1 MRAPGSFGQL
11 TARPFALPCAWCRPR
26 LCHRPFVLP
35 DQPRLPF
42 RVRWEALAAFANV
55 DRSPNRSLTTARPLA
70 SDSLLAAKRL
80 TLRDTATQR
89 SSIPDLRALRQSLQA
104 PVPIINL
111 GHAAAALVQQLAP
124 LPESPHLSTLPRPA
138 LQPCNRPRYL
148 RAYTYLL
155 RGLGLLDWPLV
166 WEAYQDIVAVHGL
179 PSLTEST
186 FFSMLRLAIRQCLFS
201 HGYAYTRALTQAWVI
216 LQDYGQQCRPLQTV
230 NAHNALIQC
239 LVLSGQVDAARQV
252 YQRMLTCRIAPNLET
267 FRGFLRY
274 PKLSD
279 PRYCITIYRELVH
292 QGFTPTADIYT
303 NILYAA
309 VRRVS
314 LGLGQWVVNDMTRQQ
329 VAPTTSVY
337 TARIRL
343 YLKAGRRREAM
354 ELLLQYFCSPH
365 FKPTSHW
372 PHRSRTPSRGIRTNL
387 FMHLINDALHRAP
400 LTRLDELLDWIVDYQ
415 VELPGYMFDN
425 ILKRYT
431 SRHDLPQAVFT
442 YQLSIER
449 GATLT
454 HSTYCALA
462 DLFHLYNKFEFG
474 WDLFMDTDLAA
485 RHHFTTP
492 ESTLAVHHWT
502 EPLQSDS
509 QSAPVPENPT
519 RPDTAMATPAKITV
533 DPPLAISLMRL
544 FVDHAQYR
552 AITVLFQALRDH
564 DTWPEYPLSSAV
576 IVSFLQLGQRTKALH
591 WYRQFLRRG
600 IMVDAH
606 VVDQLGG

>member
-11 TARPFALPCAWCRPR
+11 TT
-26 LCHRPFVLP
+26 RPFVLP
-35 DQPRLPF
+35 CAWGRPRLCSQPTVWQDPACVPL
-42 RVRWEALAAFANV
+42 RVHWEALATVTTV
-55 DRSPNRSLTTARPLA
+55 DRPPNRSLTTTRAQA
-70 SDSLLAAKRL
+70 SNSLLASKRL

-104 PVPIINL
+104 SVPTIIL
-111 GHAAAALVQQLAP
+111 SQAAAVLVQQLAP
-124 LPESPHLSTLPRPA
+124 LPESPRLSTPPRPA
-138 LQPCNRPRYL
+138 LLPRDRSRYL
-148 RAYTYLL
+148 RAYTLLL
-155 RGLGLLDWPLV
+155 RGLALLDWPLV
-166 WEAYQDIVAVHGL
+166 WDAYQDIVAVDGL
-179 PSLTEST
+179 SSLTEST
-186 FFSMLRLAIRQCLFS
+186 FFSMLRLATRQCLFS
-201 HGYAYTRALTQAWVI
+201 HGYAYTRALTHVWVI
-216 LQDYGQQCRPLQTV
+216 LHDYGQQRRPLQTA

-252 YQRMLTCRIAPNLET
+252 YQRMLACCITPTLET

-279 PRYCITIYRELVH
+279 PRYCFTIYRELIY
-292 QGFTPTADIYT
+292 QGFTPTADIYA

-314 LGLGQWVVNDMTRQQ
+314 LGLGQWVVNDMARHQ

-343 YLKAGRRREAM
+343 YLKAGRRRDAT
-354 ELLLQYFCSPH
+354 ELLLQYLGSSH
-365 FKPTSHW
+365 FKPPSHW
-372 PHRSRTPSRGIRTNL
+372 PHRARTPSRGIRTNL

-400 LTRLDELLDWIVDYQ
+400 LTRLDELLDWVVDYR

-449 GATLT
+449 GVTLS

-462 DLFHLYNKFEFG
+462 DLFLLYNKFELG
-474 WDLFMDTDLAA
+474 WDLFTETDVAT
-485 RHHFTTP
+485 RYHFTTP
-492 ESTLAVHHWT
+492 EPTLAPHHWT
-502 EPLQSDS
+502 ESLTPDS
-509 QSAPVPENPT
+509 LPVSVQEN
-519 RPDTAMATPAKITV
+519 TALPNDVIATAAKIIVGPT
-533 DPPLAISLMRL
+533 LAITLMRL

-552 AITVLFQALRDH
+552 AITVLFQTLRDH

-576 IVSFLQLGQRTKALH
+576 IVSFLQLSQRTKALY
-591 WYRQFLRRG
+591 WYRQFIRRG

-606 VVDQLGG
+606 VVDQLDG